1 MGQGD
6 LLANDFPTITN
17 TATGCTASQA
27 CIWPRQK
34 LEPIYEW
41 ANTWPGSSTT
51 PNKIFPYEPTT
62 VENRDFYQEKASFNG
77 TIGVGQGPKSRI
89 VSPGD
94 LFNSCTAGPGGN
106 TNGVAYWA
114 TDEQKLYV
122 CNPTNTW
129 TLYYTPY
136 TYPHPLTVPAVVPA
150 PVRSII
156 LSWTNNGGDGFTIQR
171 KDGHCLVPGTF
182 TDLIHVTNASHQ
194 DKESPFPYACYHVR
208 ATLAGAPD
216 SVDSNDDGSYLPM
229 KTAPLRG
236 LRRR

>member
-1 MGQGD
+1 MDQPGSGQSSVLTDPLNDGD
-6 LLANDFPTITN
+6 VQPKAPVANALSPVYCWGNTVETN
-17 TATGCTASQA
+17 GGTPVSTGCT
-27 CIWPRQK
+27 
-34 LEPIYEW
+34 
-41 ANTWPGSSTT
+41 STSDS
-51 PNKIFPYEPTT
+51 I
-62 VENRDFYQEKASFNG
+62 VIGRDVING
-77 TIGVGQGPKSRI
+77 TVK
-89 VSPGD
+89 PG
-94 LFNSCTAGPGGN
+94 
-106 TNGVAYWA
+106 
-114 TDEQKLYV
+114 
-122 CNPTNTW
+122 
-129 TLYYTPY
+129 YTSF
-136 TYPHPLTVPAVVPA
+136 TYPHPLVSGTVIVPS